1 MLLESYY
8 SKRVYLML
16 GRIPISLSKVLEQ
29 HSDTLYANE
38 YLSRKTSILLAIL
51 VKKLINFIPS
61 MHVQSKVR
69 NTWNESVG
77 SASYHLLCVSLTLL
91 LSTDDKSLPRASLCL
106 SSVMTCCLFPVKVN
120 YNEDFLIPYLYF
132 SEQS

>member
-61 MHVQSKVR
+61 THVQSKVR

-77 SASYHLLCVSLTLL
+77 SASYHSLCVPLTLL
-91 LSTDDKSLPRASLCL
+91 LSTDDKSLP
-106 SSVMTCCLFPVKVN
+106 
-120 YNEDFLIPYLYF
+120 
-132 SEQS
+132 